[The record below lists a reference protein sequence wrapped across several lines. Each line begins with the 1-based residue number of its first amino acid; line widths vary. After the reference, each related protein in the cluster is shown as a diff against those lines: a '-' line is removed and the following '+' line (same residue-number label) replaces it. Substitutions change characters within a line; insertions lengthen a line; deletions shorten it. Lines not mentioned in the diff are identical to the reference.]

1 MTEALFGGVNY
12 QAAKKGLDA
21 CVERQRALAAN
32 IANLETPGYRRL
44 EVPHAFQQSLRDAVR
59 RQDGDSIAA
68 LRPRASVDTMATP
81 KSPDGNTVNLTDE
94 LMAIQENGLEHG
106 LHVQLINGRMSRLR
120 AAISGRMS

>member
-1 MTEALFGGVNY
+1 MTEALFGGINY
-12 QAAKKGLDA
+12 LAAKKGLDA

-44 EVPHAFQQSLRDAVR
+44 EVAQTFQKNLHDAVR
-59 RQDGDSIAA
+59 RQDGDAIAS
-68 LRPRASVDTMATP
+68 LRPRATVDSEATA

>member
-44 EVPHAFQQSLRDAVR
+44 EVPTTFQQSLRDAVL

-68 LRPRASVDTMATP
+68 LRPRASVDMMATP

-94 LMAIQENGLEHG
+94 LMAVQENGLEHG

-120 AAISGRMS
+120 AAISGRVS